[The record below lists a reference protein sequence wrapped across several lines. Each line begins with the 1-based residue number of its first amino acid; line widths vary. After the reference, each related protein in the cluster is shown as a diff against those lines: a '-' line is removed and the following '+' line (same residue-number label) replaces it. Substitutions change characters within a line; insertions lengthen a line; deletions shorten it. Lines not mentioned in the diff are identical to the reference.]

1 MRQTSGVY
9 FQSVKRAFVLAGSAL
24 AGVADLVLVVLAFC
38 LLCVGLFF
46 FFAPAVEHTRLR
58 IEAVRRRAGIPSPY
72 TAEPPMPE
80 READGWFREGN
91 SLYKTPKWINRFHR
105 VDWIGKDPATCRDLG
120 WLTLNPLAGLV
131 LPLATMMTGPWALRV
146 YDRWTM
152 RRLGPPPERAPRS
165 RPRVWRWLRTHFE
178 ALWHQ
183 VALFGLSVAQLA
195 MVVPQF
201 AVFLMP
207 WWLFP
212 TMTTAARSVN
222 DQFRLVATEWVGV
235 RIDRPYL
242 PPPPFPVQREDG
254 LYRAGNQLHEEPWW
268 PMRRARMRWVVG
280 DRATWRDLAAAAL
293 NPLVSGLLA
302 LPVLIAVVYGFVGLQ
317 CLWLWRPLDQANGG
331 GDSVLVTWF
340 KPLGLPAVFTNLQA
354 LAVTPVALALMFVPV
369 AFSLWLVGLQAR
381 FGRWLLGSTEAS
393 RLALRVRRLERTRT
407 DSTDAQ
413 AEELRRIERDL
424 HDGVQSRLV
433 AMGMKLGAVE
443 ALIDREPAAAKKLAA
458 ELRESS
464 SAALTELREL
474 VRGIQPPVLSERGLI
489 DAVRAVALD
498 SPLSVDVTVDF
509 DGRVEPPVES
519 CVYFAVRELL
529 TNAVKH
535 GEAQRA
541 SIGLR
546 YDGHALL
553 VEVTDDG
560 KGGANPA
567 RGTGLRGIERRLG
580 AFDGKLTLLSPLEGT
595 TTATMEIP
603 CLLDSGPSSPKTST
617 SSETA

>member
-1 MRQTSGVY
+1 MRQNSGVY
-9 FQSVKRAFVLAGSAL
+9 LQSVKRAFVLAGSAL
-24 AGVADLVLVVLAFC
+24 AGVADLVFVVLAFC
-38 LLCVGLFF
+38 VLCLGLFF
-46 FFAPAVEHTRLR
+46 FFVPAVEHSRLR
-58 IEAVRRRAGIPSPY
+58 IAAVRRRAGIPSPY
-72 TAEPPMPE
+72 TPEPPEPE
-80 READGWFREGN
+80 READGWYREGN
-91 SLYKTPKWINRFHR
+91 SLYRTPKWINRFHR

-120 WLTLNPLAGLV
+120 WLTLNPLYGLL
-131 LPLATMMTGPWALRV
+131 LPLAAIVTGPWAPRA
-146 YDRWTM
+146 YDRWTE
-152 RRLGPPPERAPRS
+152 RRLGPPPERETRR
-165 RPRVWRWLRTHFE
+165 RPRIWRWLRTHFE

-201 AVFLMP
+201 AVFLLP

-212 TMTTAARSVN
+212 TMTAAARAVN
-222 DQFRLVATEWVGV
+222 DQFRRVSTEWVGV

-242 PPPPFPVQREDG
+242 PPPPFPVPRADG
-254 LYRAGNQLHEEPWW
+254 LFRAGNQLHEQPWW
-268 PMRRARMRWVVG
+268 PMRMARMRWVVG
-280 DRATWRDLAAAAL
+280 DRATWRDLIAAAL
-293 NPLVSGLLA
+293 NPLVSGLLM
-302 LPVLIAVVYGFVGLQ
+302 LPVLVTVGYGFVGLQ
-317 CLWLWRPLDQANGG
+317 CLWLWRPIDQARGS
-331 GDSVLVTWF
+331 GDSLLITWF
-340 KPLGLPAVFTNLQA
+340 EPLGLPVVDTNLQA
-354 LAVTPVALALMFVPV
+354 LAMTPVALALMFVPV
-369 AFSLWLVGLQAR
+369 AFSARLVGLQAK
-381 FGRWLLGSTEAS
+381 FGRWLLGPTEAS
-393 RLALRVRRLERTRT
+393 RLALRVSRLERTRIDT
-407 DSTDAQ
+407 TDAQ

-443 ALIDREPAAAKKLAA
+443 ALIDRDPATAKKLAA
-458 ELRESS
+458 ELRQSS

-474 VRGIQPPVLSERGLI
+474 VRGIQPPVLSERGLV

-498 SPLSVDVTVDF
+498 SPLRVDVTVDF

-541 SIGLR
+541 SVELR

-553 VEVTDDG
+553 VEVTDNG

-580 AFDGKLTLLSPLEGT
+580 AFDGKLTLLSPPGGT

-603 CLLDSGPSSPKTST
+603 CLLDSGPSSPRTST

>member
-1 MRQTSGVY
+1 MY
-9 FQSVKRAFVLAGSAL
+9 LQSVKRAFVLAGSAL
-24 AGVADLVLVVLAFC
+24 AGVADLVFVVLAFC
-38 LLCVGLFF
+38 VLCLGLFF
-46 FFAPAVEHTRLR
+46 FFVPAVEHSRLR
-58 IEAVRRRAGIPSPY
+58 IAAVRRRAGIPSPY
-72 TAEPPMPE
+72 TPEPPEPE
-80 READGWFREGN
+80 READGWYREGN
-91 SLYKTPKWINRFHR
+91 SLYRTPKWINRFHR

-120 WLTLNPLAGLV
+120 WLTLNPLYGLL
-131 LPLATMMTGPWALRV
+131 LPLAAIVTGPWAPRA
-146 YDRWTM
+146 YDRWTE
-152 RRLGPPPERAPRS
+152 RRLGPPPERETRR
-165 RPRVWRWLRTHFE
+165 RPRIWRWLRTHFE

-201 AVFLMP
+201 AVFLLP

-212 TMTTAARSVN
+212 TMTAAARAVN
-222 DQFRLVATEWVGV
+222 DQFRRVSTEWVGV

-242 PPPPFPVQREDG
+242 PPPPFPVPRADG
-254 LYRAGNQLHEEPWW
+254 LFRAGNQLHEQPWW
-268 PMRRARMRWVVG
+268 PMRMARMRWVVG
-280 DRATWRDLAAAAL
+280 DRATWRDLIAAAL
-293 NPLVSGLLA
+293 NPLVSGLLM
-302 LPVLIAVVYGFVGLQ
+302 LPVLVTVGYGFVGLQ
-317 CLWLWRPLDQANGG
+317 CLWLWRPIDQARGS
-331 GDSVLVTWF
+331 GDSLLITWF
-340 KPLGLPAVFTNLQA
+340 EPLGLPVVDTNLQA
-354 LAVTPVALALMFVPV
+354 LAMTPVALALMFVPV
-369 AFSLWLVGLQAR
+369 AFSARLVGLQAK
-381 FGRWLLGSTEAS
+381 FGRWLLGPTEAS
-393 RLALRVRRLERTRT
+393 RLALRVSRLERTRIDT
-407 DSTDAQ
+407 TDAQ

-443 ALIDREPAAAKKLAA
+443 ALIDRDPATAKKLAA
-458 ELRESS
+458 ELRQSS

-474 VRGIQPPVLSERGLI
+474 VRGIQPPVLSERGLV

-498 SPLSVDVTVDF
+498 SPLRVDVTVDF

-541 SIGLR
+541 SVELR

-553 VEVTDDG
+553 VEVTDNG

-580 AFDGKLTLLSPLEGT
+580 AFDGKLTLLSPPGGT

-603 CLLDSGPSSPKTST
+603 CLLDSGPSSPRTST